1 MPQIMVDLPFEK
13 IVDTVKKLSE
23 EEQEKLLFAIN
34 SDYAKARGQNEE
46 YMYCREEEKQRVL
59 RCMKRFLESV
69 LAKR

>member
-34 SDYAKARGQNEE
+34 NDYAKALGKMRDEAWKE
-46 YMYCREEEKQRVL
+46 HREGKSIP
-59 RCMKRFLESV
+59 LES
-69 LAKR
+69 LE